1 MIREINTIIE
11 SLVEN
16 GEVKHIIDLS
26 TGSMMVEADF
36 INIKF
41 KKDFLNTPDDEEYE
55 DAKEIITEEYNK
67 VVEARKV
74 LFDVKKTIVGIRE
87 LDKSYNTLQE
97 CVYILDSISTAP
109 AYACDCYGI
118 GAKIITLMAF
128 ISSPMNDD
136 NKFREVMFRNTF
148 KAYNEVVKAME
159 FIK

>member
-1 MIREINTIIE
+1 MIRDINAIIE

-16 GEVKHIIDLS
+16 GEVKHFIDLS
-26 TGSMMVEADF
+26 TGSMMVEADVN
-36 INIKF
+36 NIKF

-74 LFDVKKTIVGIRE
+74 LLDVKKTIEGIRE
-87 LDKSYNTLQE
+87 LYKSYNTLKNCLE
-97 CVYILDSISTAP
+97 TLDGITTVQ
-109 AYACDCYGI
+109 AYASDCYGI

-136 NKFREVMFRNTF
+136 KQFSEVMYRKAF
-148 KAYNEVVKAME
+148 KAYDEVVKS
-159 FIK
+159 FKYIK